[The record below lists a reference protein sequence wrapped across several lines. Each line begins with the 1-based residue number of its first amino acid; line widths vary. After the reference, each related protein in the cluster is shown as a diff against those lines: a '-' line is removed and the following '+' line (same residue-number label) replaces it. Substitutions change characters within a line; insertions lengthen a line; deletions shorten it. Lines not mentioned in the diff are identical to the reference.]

1 MSSISSALKL
11 SWLALAQPQ
20 ILVRLLVPVIV
31 AFLMAIAF
39 VVAAWL
45 TVPSLIDASWLA
57 QFQMLSWVVKFYE
70 TAFGQVLFSTLFAI
84 FLAVLF
90 LATLYLFT
98 ILFTSLLVVPLL
110 SSVVHKIYFPDV
122 QKNTE
127 LTLVGSL
134 WNTIKSV
141 LLFLTVFVICSPL
154 LLIPGMQIIL
164 PLALNAFLVRR
175 LLPYDTLQ
183 DYASKTEY
191 LRINKGFKTDLWKLS
206 LVTGAYLFIPFI
218 NLLAPSLMALT
229 FLFYGFEKLKK
240 IRQAPNSDI
249 KLA

>member
-1 MSSISSALKL
+1 MSSIASALKL

-20 ILVRLLVPVIV
+20 ILIRLFIPMVMALIMALLFVI
-31 AFLMAIAF
+31 
-39 VVAAWL
+39 AAWFAI
-45 TVPSLIDASWLA
+45 PSLMNADSLKQIEMLA
-57 QFQMLSWVVKFYE
+57 WVLKFYE
-70 TAFGQVLFSTLFAI
+70 TTFGHVLFSTVFVL

-90 LATLYLFT
+90 LATLYLLT

-122 QKNTE
+122 QKNNE
-127 LTLVGSL
+127 LTLIGSL

-141 LLFLTVFVICSPL
+141 LVFLTVFAICSPL

-183 DYASKTEY
+183 DYASKAEY
-191 LRINKGFKTDLWKLS
+191 LRITKSYKGDLWKLS
-206 LVTGAYLFIPFI
+206 LITGAYLFIPFV

-229 FLFYGFEKLKK
+229 FLFFSFEKLKTL
-240 IRQAPNSDI
+240 RQSSASRD
-249 KLA
+249 